1 MLDVETPDVEGIVIK
16 LLEPLGVR
24 RATKI
29 PNPRP
34 VEFIRVSLTG
44 GSGGFVF
51 DVPSVLVECWAGST
65 VRAGELARQA
75 RSLLIDSRFDVVDWW
90 QVYGIDCAYPAYY
103 PDETSDRYQFPA
115 NVRVRRTNN

>member
-34 VEFIRVSLTG
+34 AEFIRVSLTG
-44 GSGGFVF
+44 GSGGLIL

-65 VRAGELARQA
+65 VRAGKLARDA

-115 NVRVRRTNN
+115 NVRVRRTN

>member
-24 RATKI
+24 RATKV
-29 PNPRP
+29 PRDRP
-34 VEFIRVSLTG
+34 AEFIRVSLTG
-44 GSGGFVF
+44 GSGGLVL

-75 RSLLIDSRFDVVDWW
+75 RSLLIDSRFDVVDGW

-115 NVRVRRTNN
+115 NVRVRRTN

>member
-1 MLDVETPDVEGIVIK
+1 MLGVDTPDVEGIVIK

-44 GSGGFVF
+44 GSGGLVL
-51 DVPSVLVECWAGST
+51 DVPSVLVECWADST

-75 RSLLIDSRFDVVDWW
+75 RSLLIDSQFDVVDWW

-115 NVRVRRTNN
+115 NVRVRRTN

>member
-24 RATKI
+24 RATKV
-29 PNPRP
+29 PRDRP
-34 VEFIRVSLTG
+34 AEFIRVSLTG
-44 GSGGFVF
+44 GSGGLVL

-75 RSLLIDSRFDVVDWW
+75 RSLLIDSRFDVVSGW
-90 QVYGIDCAYPAYY
+90 QVYGVDCAYPTYY
-103 PDETSDRYQFPA
+103 QDETSDRYQFPA
-115 NVRVRRTNN
+115 NVRVRRTN